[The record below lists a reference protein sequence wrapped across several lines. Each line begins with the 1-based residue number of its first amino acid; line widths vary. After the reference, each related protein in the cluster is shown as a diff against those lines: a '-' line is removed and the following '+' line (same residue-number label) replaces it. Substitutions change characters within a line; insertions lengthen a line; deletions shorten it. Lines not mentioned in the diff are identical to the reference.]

1 MQFLVAFLVILSI
14 SSAALYDYSASAAH
28 ERLDK
33 KVALT
38 KYCTNMCMDKCVT
51 TKSKNGILTC
61 AVPPCPELPCDS
73 GCISRCVFA
82 EKFLPHWLP

>member
-33 KVALT
+33 KGIRDLLSASIRVSHLVLPSGD
-38 KYCTNMCMDKCVT
+38 YCLAYEDIC
-51 TKSKNGILTC
+51 L
-61 AVPPCPELPCDS
+61 
-73 GCISRCVFA
+73 
-82 EKFLPHWLP
+82 